1 VSQKEQ
7 PREIAREVAA
17 QRVGELQRWLDKLRE
32 DLDTGSLYEAEAD
45 YQVIAVLATTT
56 AEQILRVMRESG
68 ELRDPA
74 GVPTRSRPSVASTST
89 PSSTRART
97 ERASITT
104 RSVRSAWLAPSS

>member
-45 YQVIAVLATTT
+45 YQVIAVLARTT
-56 AEQILRVMRESG
+56 AEQILRVLRESG
-68 ELRDPA
+68 ELREASGRGADQVEAQRRIHVNPFEH
-74 GVPTRSRPSVASTST
+74 RP
-89 PSSTRART
+89 
-97 ERASITT
+97 ED
-104 RSVRSAWLAPSS
+104 